1 MRTRIQTLLVA
12 AALLGAGATPARAQ
26 KTAVDSRWLAYLD
39 CWESI
44 ESTKSL
50 VCLVPAAGTSTV
62 DLLTI
67 TKGQVVTREPIAA
80 TGERVATRH
89 DDCTGW
95 QSVEWSSSGTRLFFR
110 SGDTCPTGDRLGTGL
125 IAMASDGHEWLYIQG
140 ITLQGQTGV
149 RAQRYREVSGE
160 LSLPDEVKDALPT
173 DVTFTMRARA
183 AAALPVGSDEVI
195 EASRHL
201 DTPVLETWLVERGE
215 PFTLDAKQLVRLA
228 DAGVPARVT
237 DLMVA
242 LSYPKVFAINTT
254 ARAGE
259 RLPRANAAQGGGGY
273 AGGVPLHG
281 YTPLNSCSLY
291 YMLYN
296 YAPYDCAGLYPG
308 YGYGYGSGYGWY
320 PGGYPVTIVFT
331 PSARA
336 HGRVVNGQGYK
347 EGAGTNADAMPR
359 SGDFGKVTP
368 SGWSTGST
376 TSSTSSS
383 SSSGSG
389 ERTAKPRP

>member
-12 AALLGAGATPARAQ
+12 AAVLGAGATPARGQ
-26 KTAVDSRWLAYLD
+26 KTAVDSRWLAYLG
-39 CWESI
+39 CWEPI

-50 VCLVPAAGTSTV
+50 VCLVPAASSSTI

-67 TKGQVVTREPIAA
+67 TKGLVVTREAIAA

-95 QSVEWSSSGTRLFFR
+95 QSVEWSSSGARLFLR

-125 IAMASDGHEWLYIQG
+125 IAMAGDGHEWLYIQG
-140 ITLQGQTGV
+140 MTLQGQTGV

-160 LSLPDEVKDALPT
+160 FSLPDEVKDALPT
-173 DVTFTMRARA
+173 DVTSAMRARA

-215 PFTLDAKQLVRLA
+215 PFTLDAQQLVKLA
-228 DAGVPARVT
+228 DAGVPGRVT

-259 RLPRANAAQGGGGY
+259 RRPRASAGQAEGGY
-273 AGGVPLHG
+273 GGVPLHA

-291 YMLYN
+291 YMLY
-296 YAPYDCAGLYPG
+296 ASVPYDCAGFYPG
-308 YGYGYGSGYGWY
+308 YGYGYGYGGWY
-320 PGGYPVTIVFT
+320 PGSTPVLIVFNP

-347 EGAGTNADAMPR
+347 EGAGTNADALPR
-359 SGDFGKVTP
+359 SGDFGRVTP

-383 SSSGSG
+383 PSSGSS